1 MVPADE
7 PDRQSRVVYGVVLDD
22 DRTATLVRRVMN
34 VSVAVAL
41 FGVFSLFV
49 GNAYFYNAY
58 FYQILL
64 SLLIPLC
71 GYYGAKNRNEAA
83 LTAFCLCN
91 LIGAILSI
99 WIGIEGVSFWANPY
113 WEEPWAKGNRPGLFV
128 SIVMFLISG
137 CQLMMCMWGRE
148 LAMTPTFVTTTSA
161 NPVVATYSEVVT
173 SPDAEYA
180 ELK

>member
-1 MVPADE
+1 MISE

-22 DRTATLVRRVMN
+22 DRTATLVRRIMN
-34 VSVAVAL
+34 LSLAVAI
-41 FGVFSLFV
+41 FGVLALITGSSNWL
-49 GNAYFYNAY
+49 GG
-58 FYQILL
+58 L

-71 GYYGAKNRNEAA
+71 GYYGAKNRNEEM
-83 LTAFCLCN
+83 LTAFWLCN
-91 LIGAILSI
+91 LINAFVYIWLAIAAFGRWNTPASSASY
-99 WIGIEGVSFWANPY
+99 GQNGFW
-113 WEEPWAKGNRPGLFV
+113 LFV
-128 SIVMFLISG
+128 AIVALMFSG
-137 CQLMMCMWGRE
+137 CQIMMCMWGRE